1 MKKIILLIAVAL
13 ITLGVQ
19 AQQLAPGVNYSN
31 LKIDRNDNTG
41 MVDVSFLVN
50 IDRNAVKNDYA
61 MTITPVLQGS
71 QTVTMPEII
80 IQGKRFILAEQR
92 RQMSGLPTV
101 LRSGTNVHNNG
112 ESFTYS
118 TTVPYGEWMDG
129 LNFLAMRV
137 SRGCCDQTL
146 PEYNTLAENLSLVP
160 PPPPPPYVPQ
170 LVASFVMPEAE
181 AIKIRAEE
189 GSAYLNFEVGKS
201 VLLPNFRNNGSE
213 LQKIYNLIN
222 DLKNDQYATM
232 TGITI
237 KGYASPEGSF
247 SSNLTLSENRAIALK
262 NHLRANQ
269 GFADNFFNARGY
281 GEDWHRLDSLVN
293 ISNLPDKYALLE
305 IIRSSD
311 APDNKDVK
319 MKALS
324 GGMTYSRMLSE
335 IYPVLR
341 RSDYQLHY
349 TVVPFTVE
357 VGKEVFKTRPQNLSL
372 NEIFLIAQEYRV
384 GSEQFNNLFET
395 AARIFRD
402 SDVANLNAA
411 ATVLG
416 RGDTAEAARLMAR
429 IKVKEGAAYNN
440 NMGVLNFMQ
449 GDRDSAM
456 RYFERARAAGDSQAV
471 HNINELNKK

>member
-1 MKKIILLIAVAL
+1 MKKIILLISVAL
-13 ITLGVQ
+13 VTLGLQ

-31 LKIDRNDNTG
+31 LKIDRNDATG
-41 MVDVSFLVN
+41 KVDVSFLVN
-50 IDRNAVKNDYA
+50 IDRNAVKNNYA

-71 QTVTMPEII
+71 QSVTMPDII
-80 IQGKRFILAEQR
+80 IQGKRFTIAEQR
-92 RQMSGLPTV
+92 RQMSNIPTV
-101 LRSGTNVHNNG
+101 LPSGATVHNNG
-112 ESFTYS
+112 ESFTYRTS
-118 TTVPYGEWMDG
+118 VPYGDWMDG
-129 LNFLAMRV
+129 IEFMAMRV
-137 SRGCCDQTL
+137 SRGCCDQTM
-146 PEYNTLAENLSLVP
+146 PEYSTLAQNLSLI
-160 PPPPPPYVPQ
+160 PPPPYVPQ

-189 GSAYLNFEVGKS
+189 GSAYLDFEVGKS
-201 VLLPNFRNNGSE
+201 VLLPAYRNNGSE

-222 DLKNDQYATM
+222 DLKSDQYATM

-247 SSNLTLSENRAIALK
+247 SSNLTLSENRAVALK

-281 GEDWHRLDSLVN
+281 GEDWRRLDSLVN

-305 IIRSSD
+305 VIRSSD
-311 APDNKDVK
+311 APDSKDAK
-319 MKALS
+319 MIAIS
-324 GGMTYSRMLSE
+324 GGAPYRQMLAE
-335 IYPVLR
+335 VYPSLR

-349 TVVPFTVE
+349 TVTPFTVE
-357 VGKEVFKTRPQNLSL
+357 QGKEVFKSRPQNLSL

-449 GDRDSAM
+449 GDRDAAM
-456 RYFERARAAGDSQAV
+456 RYFERARAAGDSQATR
-471 HNINELNKK
+471 NIAELNKQ